1 MILAGQYPPTMPLYK
16 EKETAMTTEEAKS
29 TLKAKAGLSD
39 TTIDYLWSY
48 RWGDEL
54 LVKLAEAMEGT

>member
-1 MILAGQYPPTMPLYK
+1 
-16 EKETAMTTEEAKS
+16 MTTEEAKS

-39 TTIDYLWSY
+39 TTIEYLWSY

-54 LVKLAEAMEGT
+54 LVKLAKAMEGK